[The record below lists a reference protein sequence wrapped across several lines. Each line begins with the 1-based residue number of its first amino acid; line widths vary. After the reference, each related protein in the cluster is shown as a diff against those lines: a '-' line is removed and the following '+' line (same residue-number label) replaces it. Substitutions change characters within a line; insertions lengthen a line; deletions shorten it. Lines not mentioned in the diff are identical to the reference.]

1 MELHNENEAV
11 DNLFE
16 APYLKQKQKQIRRT
30 ELFILIVIW
39 REAFVVAWSS
49 WKTMARSGFSSSQ
62 IPAQQDESIMT
73 TLRVI
78 MDVLKVCVQKK
89 LNLHILLLEI
99 LQNLCSKS
107 YLKIW

>member
-1 MELHNENEAV
+1 
-11 DNLFE
+11 
-16 APYLKQKQKQIRRT
+16 
-30 ELFILIVIW
+30 
-39 REAFVVAWSS
+39 
-49 WKTMARSGFSSSQ
+49 MARSGFSSSQ

-107 YLKIW
+107 YLKI